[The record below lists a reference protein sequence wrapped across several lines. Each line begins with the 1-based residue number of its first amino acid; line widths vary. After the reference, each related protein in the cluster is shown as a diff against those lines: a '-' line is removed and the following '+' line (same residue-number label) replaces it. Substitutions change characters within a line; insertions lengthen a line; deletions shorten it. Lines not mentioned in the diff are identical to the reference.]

1 MSLQALQENI
11 AQTLARELP
20 KPSIVQTLS
29 TADEDGAVIYVAVP
43 NHTKLEK
50 IDGESLLRAPRR
62 TKASTTLTDHPS
74 FLQYVNDHKELA
86 TAVWCQFDPVT
97 YKLAFNAVIDEIG
110 PAMPAWR
117 SHKAGFVPTMS
128 NEWTA
133 WTENN
138 RKVMSQVEFAYFIEE
153 HEDDISAVDG
163 YPSSLDMMKM
173 ATEFEA
179 RQDQGIKSAVR
190 LQNGGVEL
198 AYVSNDDAQTIEK
211 MRLFEKFKIGIP
223 VFRGATDGCLLDA
236 RLRYRTHQGKATFW
250 YELVRP
256 DRAHEMAAQTMIK
269 TVRDGLNEV
278 PVLMGQCVSA

>member
-1 MSLQALQENI
+1 MNTSNLQENI

-20 KPSIVQTLS
+20 KPSVLQTLS
-29 TADEDGAVIYVAVP
+29 TADEDGAIIYVAVP
-43 NHTKLEK
+43 KHSQLEK
-50 IDGESLLRAPRR
+50 IDGENLLRAPRR
-62 TKASTTLTDHPS
+62 TKAVTTLTDHPS
-74 FLQYVNDHKELA
+74 FLHYVNEHKELA

-117 SHKAGFVPTMS
+117 SHKASFTPTMS
-128 NEWTA
+128 NEWLT

-138 RKVMSQVEFAYFIEE
+138 RKVMTQLEFAYFIEE

-163 YPSSLDMMKM
+163 FPSSLDMMKM

-179 RQDQGIKSAVR
+179 RQDQAIKSTVR

-223 VFRGATDGCLLDA
+223 VFRGATEGCLLEA
-236 RLRYRTHQGKATFW
+236 RLRYRTNQGKASFW

-256 DRAHEMAAQTMIK
+256 DRAHEMAAKTMIETIK
-269 TVRDGLNEV
+269 AGLNEV
-278 PVLMGQCVSA
+278 PVLMGSCVSA

>member
-1 MSLQALQENI
+1 MQANLQENI

-20 KPSIVQTLS
+20 KPLILQTLS
-29 TADEDGAVIYVAVP
+29 TADEHGAVIYMAVP
-43 NHTKLEK
+43 NHSRLEK
-50 IDGESLLRAPRR
+50 VDGESLLPAPRR
-62 TKASTTLTDHPS
+62 TKATTTLTDHTS
-74 FLQYVNDHKELA
+74 FLQYVNEHKQPA

-110 PAMPAWR
+110 PEAPAWR
-117 SHKAGFVPTMS
+117 SHKANFAPTMS
-128 NEWTA
+128 NEWLT

-138 RKVMSQVEFAYFIEE
+138 RKVMTQLEFAYFIEE
-153 HEDDISAVDG
+153 HEEDISAVDG

-179 RQDQGIKSAVR
+179 RQDQAIKSTVR

-211 MRLFEKFKIGIP
+211 MRLFEKFRIGIP
-223 VFRGATDGCLLDA
+223 VFRGAAEGHLLEA
-236 RLRYRTHQGKATFW
+236 RLRYRTHQGKASFW

-256 DRAHEMAAQTMIK
+256 DRAHEMAAKTMIE
-269 TVRDGLNEV
+269 TIRDGLNEV
-278 PVLMGQCVSA
+278 SVLMGSCVSA

>member
-1 MSLQALQENI
+1 MSTTSLQENI

-20 KPSIVQTLS
+20 KPVVLHSLS
-29 TADEDGAVIYVAVP
+29 TADEDDAIIYVAIP

-50 IDGESLLRAPRR
+50 IDCESLLAAPRR
-62 TKASTTLTDHPS
+62 TKANTTLTDHAS
-74 FLQYVNDHKELA
+74 FIKYVTDHKDLA
-86 TAVWCQFDPVT
+86 TAVWCEFNPVT
-97 YKLAFNAVIDEIG
+97 YKLSFQAVIDEIG
-110 PAMPAWR
+110 PRMPAWR
-117 SHKAGFVPTMS
+117 NHKASFVPAMS
-128 NEWTA
+128 NEWLT
-133 WTENN
+133 WTQND

-179 RQDQGIKSAVR
+179 RQDQAIKSTVR

-198 AYVSNDDAQTIEK
+198 NYVANDDAQTIEK

-223 VFRGATDGCLLDA
+223 VFRGSKEGCLLDA
-236 RLRYRTHQGKATFW
+236 RLRYRTYQGKATFW

-256 DRAHEMAAQTMIK
+256 DRAHEMAAQTMIN
-269 TVRDGLNEV
+269 TIRDGLSEV
-278 PVLMGQCVSA
+278 PLLMGSCATS